1 MIENKKK
8 TSDVL
13 SQKEKKKL
21 QEQRKKRKQE
31 RAKLHELKKK
41 IEGGD
46 VDAET
51 LWRMLARNNHLME
64 QDKSKNK
71 KIRALQC
78 SNDKRQKVA
87 DGHLAIT
94 KRLKDEIKDLKH
106 CQEEALMALQNK
118 KNNEIKDLQQKL

>member
-1 MIENKKK
+1 MEDKHRLIVENEKK

-13 SQKEKKKL
+13 LQKEKKKL

-51 LWRMLARNNHLME
+51 LWRMSARNKYSME
-64 QDKSKNK
+64 QDKSENK
-71 KIRALQC
+71 K
-78 SNDKRQKVA
+78 
-87 DGHLAIT
+87 
-94 KRLKDEIKDLKH
+94 
-106 CQEEALMALQNK
+106 
-118 KNNEIKDLQQKL
+118 